1 MITTQD
7 VRMLLQGT
15 GKVLAADGS
24 RIGTIEQVYL
34 DDRTSEPEWVR
45 TRTGLVRGK
54 DRFVP
59 LAQAAVSG
67 DDVVVPMDRATVK
80 GCPDVGGMDGHLTGE
95 QKAELYRYY
104 GHDHAVPD
112 SGPSKAR
119 AIPSQRGSADR
130 TLPAQRGD

>member
-1 MITTQD
+1 MITTED
-7 VRMLLQGT
+7 VRMLLRGS
-15 GKVLAADGS
+15 GKVRSADGS

-59 LAQAAVSG
+59 LAQAGISG
-67 DDVVVPMDRATVK
+67 EDVVVPVDKALVK
-80 GCPDVGGMDGHLTGE
+80 GCPDVGGLDGHLTGE

-104 GHDHAVPD
+104 GSDRPD
-112 SGPSKAR
+112 PGPGPAGQ
-119 AIPSQRGSADR
+119 AIPPQRRSAER
-130 TLPAQRGD
+130 STPAEPAE